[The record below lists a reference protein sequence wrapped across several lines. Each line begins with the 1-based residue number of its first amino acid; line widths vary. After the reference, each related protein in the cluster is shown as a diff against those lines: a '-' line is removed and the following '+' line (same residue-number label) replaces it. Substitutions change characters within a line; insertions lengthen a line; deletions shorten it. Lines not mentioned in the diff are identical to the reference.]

1 MQSAIEKTKNKQGGT
16 PVLRG
21 TRLPVKQLIEYIREG
36 YSFEQYARIFEVD
49 PELAR
54 RAYKEA
60 VSETRTQGREPA

>member
-1 MQSAIEKTKNKQGGT
+1 MQSAIEKTKEKQGGT

-36 YSFEQYARIFEVD
+36 YSFEQYARIFKVD

-54 RAYKEA
+54 KAYAEA
-60 VSETRTQGREPA
+60 VSEARTRGREPA